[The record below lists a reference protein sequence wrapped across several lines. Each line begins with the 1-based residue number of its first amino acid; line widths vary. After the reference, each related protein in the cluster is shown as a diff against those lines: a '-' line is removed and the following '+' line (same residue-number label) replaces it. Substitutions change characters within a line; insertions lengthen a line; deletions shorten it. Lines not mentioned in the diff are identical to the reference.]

1 MKKKIKVKF
10 LDVVGDPENNFIV
23 DILKERYDV
32 EISENPEY
40 LFFESKSKGFLDYN
54 CIRIFYTP
62 ENLVPDFNICDYA
75 MGFNYIDFQDRYIRY
90 PIYML
95 GKYNYYVG
103 DDYAL
108 DLERARHKHEDVKL
122 QLENKTDFCS
132 FVYSNAD
139 AAKCREKIFSKL
151 IRAEDIT
158 IMLGDRFLV
167 SLNFKKNISLLLR
180 LRIQQGVDIQQ
191 KKLYML
197 FQPEQ
202 YQFIGV
208 ILPLLKNLMKIV
220 LLIAI
225 KWGLP
230 KRVKMR

>member
-1 MKKKIKVKF
+1 
-10 LDVVGDPENNFIV
+10 
-23 DILKERYDV
+23 
-32 EISENPEY
+32 
-40 LFFESKSKGFLDYN
+40 
-54 CIRIFYTP
+54 
-62 ENLVPDFNICDYA
+62 
-75 MGFNYIDFQDRYIRY
+75 
-90 PIYML
+90 ML
-95 GKYNYYVG
+95 GKYNYYAG

-151 IRAEDIT
+151 SEYKQVNSGGRYNNNV
-158 IMLGDRFLV
+158 GGPV
-167 SLNFKKNISLLLR
+167 SSKLEFQKKNISLLLR